1 MFGAVKKN
9 ESITLPK
16 LGRQFNLQQ
25 GVDAIS
31 WVDAL
36 VSGRYVKHTS
46 GFVYVDMS
54 DDAYTTSLLAK
65 AYPSSTFYVANVS
78 QEFQLK
84 NVFQLQDVPDNSVNY
99 LYLGHTLSF
108 ASEAERIRLF
118 QFVDAKLAPGGYVV
132 VPYEA
137 KVGWSEY
144 RVVLDLLKELTGHTK
159 DPITSDWLDKVFYH
173 LNDLG
178 AKKVN
183 ALKNKDFLNKLLM
196 YLKSL
201 SDEHVIKVLNGE
213 AFYTFYPFDVH
224 RSLNTQ
230 ASGAFRYVGTLP
242 VFRNYLKLGLD
253 SNQKDFL
260 GDLKDLLMAAQ
271 RYDLIATPFF
281 RMDIW
286 QKSYAVGSLD
296 EGTTSDFYFGCVSHF
311 DQFASKIQR
320 GFMTLNFVDQVF
332 NEIRKH
338 LNKDFYTLPEIIQHV
353 GHLARSPQE
362 IVDRLMLLVM
372 GDQVRYALNKPYTS
386 ESAITTKPAKL
397 HFCFSDNRE
406 MFSDIR
412 RFWNEGGVVVEPVSG
427 LLIPFD
433 QKMSMLISALTKVH
447 EAMAPQYCVDVV
459 SEYLQDLPDKGIIHK
474 QFKSLLIFFKRHY
487 LVKFL
492 ELGLVD
498 RVLVE

>member
-1 MFGAVKKN
+1 MFGAIKKN
-9 ESITLPK
+9 ETITLPK
-16 LGRQFNLQQ
+16 LGQHFNLLQ
-25 GVDAIS
+25 GVDTIS

-54 DDAYTTSLLAK
+54 DDAYTTALLAK
-65 AYPSSTFYVANVS
+65 AYLSSTFYVANVG
-78 QEFQLK
+78 QKLHQK
-84 NVFQLQDVPDNSVNY
+84 NLLHLQDVPDNSVHY
-99 LYLGHTLSF
+99 LNLGHRLSF
-108 ASEAERIRLF
+108 ATEQERMRLF
-118 QFVDAKLAPGGYVV
+118 EFIDAKLAPGGYVI

-144 RVVLDLLKELTGHTK
+144 TVVLDLLKELTVHSK
-159 DPITSDWLDKVFYH
+159 EPITSDWLDKVFYH

-178 AKKVN
+178 AKQIK
-183 ALKNKDFLNKLLM
+183 ALKNKDFLNKLLT

-201 SDEHVIKVLNGE
+201 SDEHVMKVLKGE
-213 AFYTFYPFDVH
+213 VFHTFYPFEVH
-224 RSLNTQ
+224 RSLNTR
-230 ASGAFRYVGTLP
+230 ASGVLRYVGTLP

-253 SNQKDFL
+253 SNQKGFL

-286 QKSYAVGSLD
+286 QKSCGAESL
-296 EGTTSDFYFGCVSHF
+296 EMGTTSDFYFGCVSHLE
-311 DQFASKIQR
+311 QFASKVQR
-320 GFMTLNFVDQVF
+320 GFMTLNFVDPIF
-332 NEIRKH
+332 NEIRKR
-338 LNKDFYTLPEIIQHV
+338 LNKDFYTLSEIIQHV

-372 GDQVRYALNKPYTS
+372 GDQVRYTLNKPYKS
-386 ESAITTKPAKL
+386 ESDITTKPSKL
-397 HFCFSDNRE
+397 QFCFRDNRE

-412 RFWNEGGVVVEPVSG
+412 RFLKEGSVVIEPISG

-459 SEYLQDLPDKGIIHK
+459 SEYLQDYPDKGIIHK
-474 QFKSLLIFFKRHY
+474 EFKSLLIFFKRHY